1 MTTKTAK
8 LEDEIPGMRHYPV
21 VEAVIGMFADW
32 LHHRRE
38 ITDVCG
44 CGTEEF
50 RHIAHDLGVSA
61 SDLNE
66 LVRSGPHSADEL
78 PKMMAVLNL
87 DIADIRRIEPLVVRD
102 LERVCGLCGHKSRCH
117 HELAAGTAAANH
129 REFCNNAETLD
140 SLTKQRERAH

>member
-1 MTTKTAK
+1 MTEPA
-8 LEDEIPGMRHYPV
+8 GMRHYPV

-32 LHHRRE
+32 LHHRRD
-38 ITDVCG
+38 INNTCN

-50 RHIAHDLGVSA
+50 QHIAHDLGVSA
-61 SDLNE
+61 TDLHE

-78 PKMMAVLNL
+78 PKMMAALKL
-87 DIADIRRIEPLVVRD
+87 DLEDIRRIEPLVVRD
-102 LERVCGLCGHKSRCH
+102 MERVCGLCSHKHRCD

-140 SLTKQRERAH
+140 SLIQQRERAH